1 RRLRAASGGEA
12 ALPAGARRAHARS
25 RSGRRA
31 GPHRVRR
38 VDARALDQVRYGS
51 VALDPL
57 ALEDAAGRPRGV
69 VRIAR
74 GGCQLSADRSRP
86 RAGHDGDGVVSTPP
100 APLDFSGRTAL
111 VTGGSRGLGAA
122 ITARLAALGA
132 HVFVNYVRDE
142 ASARRTLDAVQAGGG
157 SATPVRANL
166 ANLAEVD
173 AMFESVASAG
183 PLDILVHS
191 AALGVFKKTM
201 DVRGNQWDLSMA
213 VNARALLWCAQ
224 RAAPLMR
231 GRRGRIVSISSL

>member
-1 RRLRAASGGEA
+1 
-12 ALPAGARRAHARS
+12 
-25 RSGRRA
+25 
-31 GPHRVRR
+31 
-38 VDARALDQVRYGS
+38 
-51 VALDPL
+51 
-57 ALEDAAGRPRGV
+57 
-69 VRIAR
+69 
-74 GGCQLSADRSRP
+74 
-86 RAGHDGDGVVSTPP
+86 
-100 APLDFSGRTAL
+100 
-111 VTGGSRGLGAA
+111 
-122 ITARLAALGA
+122 
-132 HVFVNYVRDE
+132 YVRDE

-224 RAAPLMR
+224 RAAPLMG
-231 GRRGRIVSISSL
+231 GRRGRIVSISSLGSGRVMPSYGAIGVTKAALESLTRYLAAELAPEGINVNAVSAGVIAGTSVERHPLHESLVAKARERSMRAAADPDDVASVVLFLCSPLADWIVGQTIVADGGFSLSL